1 MINIQTTPIVSPM
14 IIPITIPRP
23 REETE
28 LSDEIFVESLRI
40 ISVSGIIEG
49 IFFKTGS
56 PDSISKSFC
65 EITSDE
71 IFENFAASVIDS
83 VVEFPP
89 NNVECVKRV

>member
-1 MINIQTTPIVSPM
+1 MNTQTTPIVIPM

-28 LSDEIFVESLRI
+28 F
-40 ISVSGIIEG
+40 
-49 IFFKTGS
+49 
-56 PDSISKSFC
+56 
-65 EITSDE
+65 SDE
-71 IFENFAASVIDS
+71 IFENFATRVIGS